1 MSFCV
6 LRYNYGSARHIR
18 LAGKTSWGACALLC
32 TQYGKNMHT
41 LAELN
46 WLNDKIINVY
56 MNMIMDR
63 DYQQAE
69 HKDKKESNLDLSDW
83 TSQYPENIQQQM
95 NASDCGVF
103 GCKFPEYAS
112 WDTSIIFD
120 QIHMAFR
127 RSMVWEILNKKLL

>member
-18 LAGKTSWGACALLC
+18 LAGKTSW
-32 TQYGKNMHT
+32 
-41 LAELN
+41 
-46 WLNDKIINVY
+46 IINVY